1 VVIFSSPK
9 QTRALVP
16 LTTGRMIVRKTP
28 PAIPPGPRLP
38 MLGTLIMPGRDPL
51 AIFTGFAH
59 QYGDIVRFRMSGE
72 RAVFINHP
80 DYIRQV
86 LVTDHAKY
94 GKSRALER
102 ARKLLG
108 DGLLTSDGAD
118 HQRKR
123 RQVQPAFHRAQIA
136 AYAETM
142 VESAAR
148 MADRWVDGA
157 AIDVSTE
164 MMRLTLSIVA
174 RTLFG
179 VDLEAK
185 ADTVGRALTNVLE
198 TFWLTLL
205 PFSDV
210 IEAFPLNA
218 LRKSAAAR
226 AELDALIYGMMAD
239 RRAHPRTWS
248 PIRGP
253 QTDPG
258 APPDDVLSMLIRA
271 QWQDD
276 AGGMTDREI
285 RDEAMTL
292 LLAGHETTANA
303 LMWTWYLLSQ
313 SPHVAARVHDEVDH
327 VLAGRN
333 ASAESVEALPY
344 IIRVVTESLRMYPPA
359 WSIGRRA
366 KDPTAIGDYHIPAQ
380 SLVFMS
386 QWVMHRDARFYAD
399 PAEFLPDRWTPE
411 FRASLPK
418 HAYFPFGGGPRHCI
432 GESFAWMELVL
443 LVATIAQRWDLRLVP
458 GHPVA
463 TQPLITLR
471 SRNGMRMIPHAR
483 RT

>member
-1 VVIFSSPK
+1 
-9 QTRALVP
+9 
-16 LTTGRMIVRKTP
+16 MIARTTP

-51 AIFTGFAH
+51 AIFTRFARE
-59 QYGDIVRFRMSGE
+59 YGDFVRFRMSGE
-72 RAVFINHP
+72 RVFFINHP
-80 DYIRQV
+80 DYVRQV

-148 MADRWVDGA
+148 MADRWVDGTA
-157 AIDVSTE
+157 LDVSTE

-179 VDLEAK
+179 VDLESK
-185 ADTVGRALTNVLE
+185 ADTVGRALTNVME

-210 IEAFPLNA
+210 IEAFPLAA
-218 LRKSAAAR
+218 LRKAGAAR

-239 RRAHPRTWS
+239 RRAHPRVWPT
-248 PIRGP
+248 PRRPGG
-253 QTDPG
+253 DPG

-271 QWQDD
+271 QSQD
-276 AGGMTDREI
+276 GGGGLTDREI

-292 LLAGHETTANA
+292 LLAGHETT
-303 LMWTWYLLSQ
+303 
-313 SPHVAARVHDEVDH
+313 
-327 VLAGRN
+327 
-333 ASAESVEALPY
+333 
-344 IIRVVTESLRMYPPA
+344 
-359 WSIGRRA
+359 
-366 KDPTAIGDYHIPAQ
+366 
-380 SLVFMS
+380 
-386 QWVMHRDARFYAD
+386 
-399 PAEFLPDRWTPE
+399 
-411 FRASLPK
+411 
-418 HAYFPFGGGPRHCI
+418 
-432 GESFAWMELVL
+432 
-443 LVATIAQRWDLRLVP
+443 
-458 GHPVA
+458 
-463 TQPLITLR
+463 
-471 SRNGMRMIPHAR
+471 
-483 RT
+483 